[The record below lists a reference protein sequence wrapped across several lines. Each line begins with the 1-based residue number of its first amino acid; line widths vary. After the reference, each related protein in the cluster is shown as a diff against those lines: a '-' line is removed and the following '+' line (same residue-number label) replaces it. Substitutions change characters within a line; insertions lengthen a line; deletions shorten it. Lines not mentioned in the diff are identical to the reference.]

1 MEELNQIKNLKN
13 KIESFIRSNTPKG
26 SKSPVG
32 IGWSLWQR
40 FNMSKEEGK
49 VFLSNES
56 FYSFVSKKSGTHYA
70 YRAIVLNLIT
80 DYPSLSGIVFA
91 SNKGSP
97 LFGFKATAILNGM
110 YEGELTKELF
120 GPDDA
125 DAKAQ
130 FIKTCNIDEAKTF
143 LKDPFDKVRIEAYYR
158 MGLLTCAEEMAKD
171 KSSKI
176 RAIICQNLPHSHP
189 ALNQMK
195 NDRSKWVFSLV
206 LQKIDKR
213 QIPLMLGSKH
223 LKESFIKSI
232 LNKRMN
238 NLGEA

>member
-1 MEELNQIKNLKN
+1 MEELSQVKNLKN
-13 KIESFIRSNTPKG
+13 KIESFIRTNTPKG
-26 SKSPVG
+26 SKNPIG

-56 FYSFVSKKSGTHYA
+56 FYSFVSKKSGTQYA
-70 YRAIVLNLIT
+70 YRAIVLLLIT
-80 DYPSLSGIVFA
+80 DHPSLSQIIF
-91 SNKGSP
+91 SSKKESP
-97 LFGFKATAILNGM
+97 LFGFKAAAISNGM
-110 YEGELTKELF
+110 YEGTLTRELF
-120 GPDDA
+120 GKDDA
-125 DAKAQ
+125 DAKVQ
-130 FIKTCNIDEAKTF
+130 FIKTCSIDDAKTF
-143 LKDPFDKVRIEAYYR
+143 LKDPFDKVRVEAYYR
-158 MGLLTCAEEMAKD
+158 IGLLACAEEMSKD

-238 NLGEA
+238 NLGET